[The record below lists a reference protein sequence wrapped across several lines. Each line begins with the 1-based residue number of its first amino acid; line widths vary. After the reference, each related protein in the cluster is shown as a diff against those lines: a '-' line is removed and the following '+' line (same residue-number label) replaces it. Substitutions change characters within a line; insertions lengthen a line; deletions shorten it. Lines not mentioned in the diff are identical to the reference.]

1 MENGN
6 NETASVEAKPQQP
19 DAQHGKDPDSNT
31 VESLKPERSLV
42 MEKIPNGECSF
53 EMKFDRFC
61 CN

>member
-6 NETASVEAKPQQP
+6 NETASVEAKPHS
-19 DAQHGKDPDSNT
+19 AQHGKDPDSNT

-53 EMKFDRFC
+53 GMKFDRFC